1 MAEATVL
8 KAKERTERGTRAVTR
23 LRKHGRLPAVVYGHQ
38 QTPVSLTISDEDIRS
53 VIRHGIR
60 VVDLEL
66 EGKTEKCL
74 IREVQWDAI
83 GKDVLHVDFT
93 RVSADERI
101 RITVPLQIRG
111 TAPGVTA
118 GGILQQSLHTLEI
131 ECLAL
136 SVPDVIRV
144 NVGELQI
151 EQALHVREI
160 TLPPGVKALG
170 DPEAV
175 VVQVI
180 KPVEEAAAPAE
191 VAEGPAEPEVIGRK
205 AAEEKE
211 GEGE

>member
-8 KAKERTERGTRAVTR
+8 KAKERNGRGTRAVTR
-23 LRKHGRLPAVVYGHQ
+23 LRKHGLLPAVVYGHH